1 MTSNLVERI
10 FPEMGVRLICIND
23 EYDSSEPN
31 ADSSALTLPLKM
43 VMNDY
48 YVKDI
53 SQKIRSSIHAKMDN
67 GEYLPS
73 AGSIPYEGKV
83 FSAVEGPIGCG
94 RRGSRKKECRA
105 EKIIC
110 YAGVDM

>member
-1 MTSNLVERI
+1 MERI

-23 EYDSSEPN
+23 GYDSSAPD

-53 SQKIRSSIHAKMDN
+53 SRKIRSSIHAKMDS

-73 AGSIPYEGKV
+73 SGSIPYGYIRDPKTTPSEPMGRHRRLFCGFFKCGLTEPALTEY
-83 FSAVEGPIGCG
+83 AVN
-94 RRGSRKKECRA
+94 
-105 EKIIC
+105 
-110 YAGVDM
+110 

>member
-53 SQKIRSSIHAKMDN
+53 SQKIRSSIHAKMDS

-73 AGSIPYEGKV
+73 AGSIPYGYIRDPKNN
-83 FSAVEGPIGCG
+83 C
-94 RRGSRKKECRA
+94 
-105 EKIIC
+105 
-110 YAGVDM
+110 